1 MKGGTSE
8 YEKDR
13 IKRGARSRPR
23 KTKVVLSKIRF
34 ACFNAET
41 LSECAGSFQ
50 KGFRNAD
57 GSPRREK
64 VKINIRRIPDA
75 ALVATKVF

>member
-41 LSECAGSFQ
+41 LSECEGPFQ

-57 GSPRREK
+57 GRPRRGK
-64 VKINIRRIPDA
+64 VKINIRRISDE
-75 ALVATKVF
+75 ALVAIQGF